1 MQWYVILIVLVLI
14 SFLCGWAAVADLAS
28 GTTRMAHEEHDSSRQ
43 TLPLNYWLGVSS
55 KIAGAVLGAALAA
68 VVAISYL

>member
-1 MQWYVILIVLVLI
+1 MQWYVVLVTLVLI
-14 SFLCGWAAVADLAS
+14 SIFCAWAAIADLRS
-28 GTTRMAHEEHDSSRQ
+28 GTTRMAHEEHDVSRQ

-55 KIAGAVLGAALAA
+55 KIAGAVTGAALAA